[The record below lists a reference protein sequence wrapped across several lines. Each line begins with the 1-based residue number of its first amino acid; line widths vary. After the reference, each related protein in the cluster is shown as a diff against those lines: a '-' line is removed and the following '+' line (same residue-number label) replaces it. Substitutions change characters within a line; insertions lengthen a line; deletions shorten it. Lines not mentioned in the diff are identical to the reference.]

1 MIYLSIYH
9 DMKEKPAKLL
19 VAITKSNWGGA
30 QRYVYDIAHH
40 FKSELQFEVVV
51 ITGGTGELITRLKD
65 IDVPTRTIP
74 GLLRDIGFFTE
85 IRAFF
90 NLIFILRKEK
100 PDIFHLNSS
109 KMGLFGVIAGRLT
122 GVPKIVF
129 TAHAW
134 PFNEL
139 RPTYQKYIFRLL
151 GMITVFLAHTT
162 IAVSQSVA
170 NSLRA
175 PRFISK
181 KITCIY
187 TGIETPTLYKEGL
200 FFETFLLTKSE
211 GIQIVSIGELHMSK
225 GFDRALIALAK
236 CKHLKWTYHIMG
248 TGGKLEYLETLR
260 DQLGL
265 TDRVIFHGFIEN
277 ASLYLNSFD
286 LFMIPSRTE
295 ALGYVA
301 IEALFSKLPIIASN
315 KGGIPEVL
323 FDDPYTKLIDCDN
336 EKIFKETLFS
346 MLTKPLVV
354 DQTNRP
360 GKMRFLPKFMFAATK
375 KVYLN

>member
-1 MIYLSIYH
+1 
-9 DMKEKPAKLL
+9 MKEKPVKLL
-19 VAITKSNWGGA
+19 LAITKSNWGGA

-40 FKSELQFEVVV
+40 FKSDPQFEVVV
-51 ITGGTGELITRLKD
+51 ATGGNGELINRLKNID
-65 IDVPTRTIP
+65 IPVRVIP

-90 NLIFILRKEK
+90 NLILILRKEK
-100 PDIFHLNSS
+100 PDVFHINSS
-109 KMGLFGVIAGRLT
+109 KMGLFGSIAGRLV
-122 GVPKIVF
+122 GVPKIIF
-129 TAHAW
+129 TAHGW
-134 PFNEL
+134 SFNEL
-139 RPTYQKYIFRLL
+139 RPTYQKYVFRIL
-151 GMITVFLAHTT
+151 GMVTIFLSHTT
-162 IAVSQSVA
+162 IAVSQSVIH
-170 NSLRA
+170 SLRA
-175 PRFISK
+175 PRFITK

-187 TGIETPTLYKEGL
+187 TGIETPTLYQEGL
-200 FFETFLLTKSE
+200 FFETFSYTKSS
-211 GIQIVSIGELHMSK
+211 GVHIVSIGELHMSK
-225 GFDRALIALAK
+225 GLDRALIALAK
-236 CKHLKWTYHIMG
+236 CKHLDWTYHIMG
-248 TGGKLEYLETLR
+248 TGGKLEYLKTLR

-265 TDRVIFHGFIEN
+265 QDRVIFHGFIED

-286 LFMIPSRTE
+286 LFMMPSRTE

-323 FDDPYTKLIDCDN
+323 FDDPYTKLVDCDS

-346 MLTKPLVV
+346 MLTKLPVV

-360 GKMRFLPKFMFAATK
+360 GKMRFLPRFMFAATK